1 MAMKSL
7 IGLVL
12 ILIIGRLCYLT
23 FAKIKTH
30 RVSDHLLCGIS
41 VAHDKTRTILPWE
54 LNMAA
59 LYHPSFPR
67 NGHLGLIA
75 SRISGKQTQMVGF
88 LHISAK

>member
-23 FAKIKTH
+23 FAKIKTY

-41 VAHDKTRTILPWE
+41 VAHDKPERFCLGSSTWLRFTTRASQE
-54 LNMAA
+54 MA
-59 LYHPSFPR
+59 
-67 NGHLGLIA
+67 
-75 SRISGKQTQMVGF
+75 TWD
-88 LHISAK
+88 